1 MEWSSIN
8 CWLRALRNL
17 TNFDQKLSPLRNVRQ
32 IGTKPSG
39 SQVHWSLFSN
49 LCFYPHENSFR
60 LSFYTS
66 TLSYVGTLRAFGL
79 EVFTQVFLFFFR
91 LLCHDSARQDG
102 RKCSSTSLW
111 RLREPIGWIFGDKW
125 CPCTTT
131 AVIDD
136 WLLWCALC
144 FITYPLSAMFPN
156 CTSHPALLPDNCQFQ
171 YFTALFCPVESYL
184 MTDTTDMSV

>member
-17 TNFDQKLSPLRNVRQ
+17 TNFDQQLSPLRNVRQ

-79 EVFTQVFLFFFR
+79 EVFTQVFLFFLFFFDCCVMSQLVKMGGSAAR
-91 LLCHDSARQDG
+91 HHYGDFVSRSAGSSATNDVHAPPLQCWTPGFCNVPCVLL
-102 RKCSSTSLW
+102 
-111 RLREPIGWIFGDKW
+111 
-125 CPCTTT
+125 
-131 AVIDD
+131 
-136 WLLWCALC
+136 
-144 FITYPLSAMFPN
+144 
-156 CTSHPALLPDNCQFQ
+156 
-171 YFTALFCPVESYL
+171 
-184 MTDTTDMSV
+184 

>member
-17 TNFDQKLSPLRNVRQ
+17 TNFDQQLSPLRNVRQ

-60 LSFYTS
+60 LSFYTL

-79 EVFTQVFLFFFR
+79 EVFTQVFLFFCCFFSTVVPWSSSSR
-91 LLCHDSARQDG
+91 WEEVQLDIIMETSWLKYSYQYILFSIFYFHVSDSCAMIQLVKMG
-102 RKCSSTSLW
+102 GSAAQHHY
-111 RLREPIGWIFGDKW
+111 GDFA
-125 CPCTTT
+125 T
-131 AVIDD
+131 
-136 WLLWCALC
+136 
-144 FITYPLSAMFPN
+144 
-156 CTSHPALLPDNCQFQ
+156 
-171 YFTALFCPVESYL
+171 
-184 MTDTTDMSV
+184 

>member
-1 MEWSSIN
+1 MERSSIN

-17 TNFDQKLSPLRNVRQ
+17 TNFDQQLSPLRNVRQ

-79 EVFTQVFLFFFR
+79 EVFTQVFLFCCCFFSTVVPWSSSSRWEEVQLDIIMETSWADR
-91 LLCHDSARQDG
+91 LDLRRQMMSMHHHCSGG
-102 RKCSSTSLW
+102 RLA
-111 RLREPIGWIFGDKW
+111 FVM
-125 CPCTTT
+125 CP
-131 AVIDD
+131 VFYYMSIVM
-136 WLLWCALC
+136 
-144 FITYPLSAMFPN
+144 MFMN
-156 CTSHPALLPDNCQFQ
+156 CKGMPDICQFWDI
-171 YFTALFCPVESYL
+171 TRLFSPVKVHQNVRKL
-184 MTDTTDMSV
+184 AAK

>member
-17 TNFDQKLSPLRNVRQ
+17 TNFDQQLSPLRNVRQ

-79 EVFTQVFLFFFR
+79 EVFTQVFLFFCCFFR
-91 LLCHDSARQDG
+91 LLCHEPARQDG

-111 RLREPIGWIFGDKW
+111 RLRDLNIYNNIYHSLYS
-125 CPCTTT
+125 
-131 AVIDD
+131 I
-136 WLLWCALC
+136 L
-144 FITYPLSAMFPN
+144 MFLTVVPWSSSSRWEEVQLN
-156 CTSHPALLPDNCQFQ
+156 IIMETSRLK
-171 YFTALFCPVESYL
+171 YL
-184 MTDTTDMSV
+184 

>member
-17 TNFDQKLSPLRNVRQ
+17 TNFDQQLSPLRNVRQ

-60 LSFYTS
+60 LCFYTS

-79 EVFTQVFLFFFR
+79 EVFTQVFLFFFCLFFDCCVMIQLVKMGGSAAR
-91 LLCHDSARQDG
+91 HHYGDFVSRSAGSSATNDVHAPPLQCWTTGCCDVPCVLLYVHCHDVYE
-102 RKCSSTSLW
+102 L
-111 RLREPIGWIFGDKW
+111 
-125 CPCTTT
+125 
-131 AVIDD
+131 
-136 WLLWCALC
+136 
-144 FITYPLSAMFPN
+144 
-156 CTSHPALLPDNCQFQ
+156 
-171 YFTALFCPVESYL
+171 
-184 MTDTTDMSV
+184 